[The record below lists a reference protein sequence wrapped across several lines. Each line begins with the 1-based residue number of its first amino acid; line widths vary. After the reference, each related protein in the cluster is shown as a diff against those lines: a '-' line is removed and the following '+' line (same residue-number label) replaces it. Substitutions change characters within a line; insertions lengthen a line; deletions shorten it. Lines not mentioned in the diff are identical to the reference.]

1 MTLPNSPAGGAD
13 PSVRVEQLPVS
24 SRERKIALCRAIL
37 GLRLKGEIEKALEFV
52 TEDARFE
59 IVGDDAFSPFSGAS
73 VGRRAI
79 GQKIHMLHVAF
90 EYTNIEPYLF
100 VVEGDH
106 VMARWRGRFRNRG
119 TGPSAAIEGLAH
131 ATFRGDQICYFSI
144 FYDTAAVARISA
156 L

>member
-1 MTLPNSPAGGAD
+1 MKLSNSSGGGGPPA
-13 PSVRVEQLPVS
+13 RVEQLPLS
-24 SRERKIALCRAIL
+24 ARERKVALCRAVL
-37 GLRLKGEIEKALEFV
+37 DLRLNGEIDQALEFV

-73 VGRRAI
+73 IGRQAI
-79 GQKIHMLHVAF
+79 KQKIHMLHVAF
-90 EYTNIEPYLF
+90 EYTNIDPYLF

-131 ATFRGDQICYFSI
+131 ATFRGDRICYFSI
-144 FYDTAAVARISA
+144 FYDTAAVARISDY
-156 L
+156 